1 MTTIGTP
8 SIVSRPNGLPR
19 PPELRALSGLNAL
32 RNLAHRSRPGVAASC
47 VSTVCGV
54 PLGQRR
60 AADSPC
66 GSSCVTTRDAS
77 DRLLPSHVSV
87 RAPAPRRFPWSSC
100 AFAPAPRGNRL
111 YHGSAIRFGGPHVLR
126 CGFATVG
133 LLFPS
138 WCVRT
143 GPLMPLSPLPRVTS
157 RSRGVRTRRSRRDR
171 SQPARVNDAGLGN
184 DPGHLPSDED
194 LCPATPSR
202 APGSGL
208 SRCERLGHRCSGRRH
223 LFTSRRTLSDPP
235 VGQAPVHAPRCQ
247 RESRFS
253 EPRCRSSISA
263 TCFATRGHTL
273 RAIDPRTRVE
283 LSLRCSPAPTDAGCV
298 GLRDALPHRGPASH
312 DLHATACARCVPLAW
327 TRQVAGRSARAKASR
342 ALLDEIARALLV
354 APRAPVSPVRFVARF
369 GDPRDSSR
377 RPRSS

>member
-8 SIVSRPNGLPR
+8 SIVSRSNGLPR
-19 PPELRALSGLNAL
+19 PPELRALSWLNAL

-60 AADSPC
+60 AADLPC

-87 RAPAPRRFPWSSC
+87 RAPAPRRFPRSSC
-100 AFAPAPRGNRL
+100 AFAPAPWGNRL
-111 YHGSAIRFGGPHVLR
+111 SHVSAIRFGGPHVLR

-143 GPLMPLSPLPRVTS
+143 EPLMPLSPLPRVTS

-253 EPRCRSSISA
+253 EPRCRSSTSA
-263 TCFATRGHTL
+263 TCFATREHTL
-273 RAIDPRTRVE
+273 RAVDPRTRVE
-283 LSLRCSPAPTDAGCV
+283 LSPRCSPAPTDAGCV
-298 GLRDALPHRGPASH
+298 GLHDALPHRGPASH
-312 DLHATACARCVPLAW
+312 DPHATACAAVFHLR
-327 TRQVAGRSARAKASR
+327 GRGRTWAE
-342 ALLDEIARALLV
+342 ALE
-354 APRAPVSPVRFVARF
+354 
-369 GDPRDSSR
+369 
-377 RPRSS
+377 